1 MTPTGEQR
9 AIPRNTNFLSV
20 ALRLLAL
27 TLFLNLV
34 RYLVGGPIEAVTI
47 MAPMHEMI
55 PRFANAFDMNFSSAD
70 YAISLAYNYLLW
82 FAAVLQFYLM
92 WPALKGPMIVRS
104 VVSFAVSWL
113 AFAGLALVYMN
124 HFDDALKAFYLWSIV
139 DAAIL
144 FPLVGL
150 ANGVLYPMLFG
161 PRPTNNRYEQQ
172 P

>member
-1 MTPTGEQR
+1 MASAAQQG
-9 AIPRNTNFLSV
+9 AISGNTDFWRV
-20 ALRLLAL
+20 ALRLVAL
-27 TLFLNLV
+27 TFLLSLV

-70 YAISLAYNYLLW
+70 YAISLAYNFLLW
-82 FAAVLQFYLM
+82 FAAVLQFHLM
-92 WPALKGPMIVRS
+92 WPALRGPMIVRS
-104 VVSFAVSWL
+104 LMSFAASWL

-150 ANGVLYPMLFG
+150 VNGVLYPMLFG
-161 PRPTNNRYEQQ
+161 LRLTNK
-172 P
+172 